1 MPFTFFAL
9 ICQFQLIYSERTP
22 IDQSVHVVP
31 IDEQI
36 DVRIGARG
44 PDRPASLEKVEASD
58 RRQDYDALS
67 GRKRFYKAS
76 HQKVEAFR
84 STLRLSEASLQEW
97 KNPIDVGTAK
107 HVVPINIHWGIPER
121 LKLLSTSRLLRALHG
136 SNWPPRHPTRLK
148 LLLMF
153 FNNRFEFCNLFPIR
167 LITIR
172 LIGWKESGSNFVT
185 VTNWYCSE
193 SS

>member
-1 MPFTFFAL
+1 MKFLKFFWNQIKNVFCVKILYEKVPFTFFAL

-36 DVRIGARG
+36 DIRIGAPCG

-84 STLRLSEASLQEW
+84 STLRLSEASLQKVE
-97 KNPIDVGTAK
+97 
-107 HVVPINIHWGIPER
+107 
-121 LKLLSTSRLLRALHG
+121 ALH
-136 SNWPPRHPTRLK
+136 
-148 LLLMF
+148 
-153 FNNRFEFCNLFPIR
+153 
-167 LITIR
+167 
-172 LIGWKESGSNFVT
+172 
-185 VTNWYCSE
+185 
-193 SS
+193 

>member
-1 MPFTFFAL
+1 ML
-9 ICQFQLIYSERTP
+9 IRLIQVIYSERTP

-76 HQKVEAFR
+76 HQKVEASR
-84 STLRLSEASLQEW
+84 STFTEASHQKVE
-97 KNPIDVGTAK
+97 AF
-107 HVVPINIHWGIPER
+107 H
-121 LKLLSTSRLLRALHG
+121 
-136 SNWPPRHPTRLK
+136 
-148 LLLMF
+148 
-153 FNNRFEFCNLFPIR
+153 
-167 LITIR
+167 
-172 LIGWKESGSNFVT
+172 
-185 VTNWYCSE
+185 
-193 SS
+193 

>member
-1 MPFTFFAL
+1 ML
-9 ICQFQLIYSERTP
+9 IRLIQVIYSERTP

-76 HQKVEAFR
+76 HQKVEASR
-84 STLRLSEASLQEW
+84 STFAEASLQRS
-97 KNPIDVGTAK
+97 KLCVDVLVTYSEPK
-107 HVVPINIHWGIPER
+107 VN
-121 LKLLSTSRLLRALHG
+121 LS
-136 SNWPPRHPTRLK
+136 
-148 LLLMF
+148 
-153 FNNRFEFCNLFPIR
+153 
-167 LITIR
+167 
-172 LIGWKESGSNFVT
+172 
-185 VTNWYCSE
+185 
-193 SS
+193 